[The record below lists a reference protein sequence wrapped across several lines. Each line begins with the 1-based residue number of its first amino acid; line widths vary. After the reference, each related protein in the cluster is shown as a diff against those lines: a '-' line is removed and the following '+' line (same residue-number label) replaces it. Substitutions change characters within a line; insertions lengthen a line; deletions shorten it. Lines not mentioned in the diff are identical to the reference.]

1 MLTQQCSSRTPPS
14 DDNHK
19 LYPGGLALFL
29 FVARQRTSLVCA
41 AFFLKKNHSRHVSK
55 KYMCVVKRHIMLYK

>member
-1 MLTQQCSSRTPPS
+1 MFKQQCSSRTPPG

-29 FVARQRTSLVCA
+29 FVARQRTSLECA
-41 AFFLKKNHSRHVSK
+41 AFFLRKTTLDMFLRN
-55 KYMCVVKRHIMLYK
+55 MCVVKRHIMLYK